1 MKKLFFLTGI
11 LLAGYLG
18 FGQMDAKSI
27 VKITPSRFDF
37 GRIKQRVPA
46 ECFFVIINIRKAPV
60 IVERSWGSCGCA
72 TPDRI
77 TKPIMP
83 GDSAK
88 LKVVYDAETIGSFT
102 KTIFIQIAGAD
113 QPATVQ
119 IAGVVMH
126 PVLYDKE
133 KKKPVAGRH

>member
-1 MKKLFFLTGI
+1 MKKLLFLTGM
-11 LLAGYLG
+11 LLSGYFG
-18 FGQMDAKSI
+18 FGQTDGKSI
-27 VKITPSRFDF
+27 IKITPSRFDF
-37 GRIKQRVPA
+37 GRIKQHVPA
-46 ECFFVIINIRKAPV
+46 ECFFILKNISKAPV

-102 KTIFIQIAGAD
+102 KTIFIQLAGTE

-119 IAGVVMH
+119 ITGVVMH
-126 PVLYDKE
+126 PVLFE
-133 KKKPVAGRH
+133 KGKKGQ